1 MVIGDLHC
9 DLPYKMLK
17 SGKTLDNKD
26 CNWSVL
32 NMENDIK
39 FIQDFAVCVE
49 DDAELNSFEG
59 ALKVIDNFKHH
70 LKTKEYHLVTDGFED
85 NKLNAILSIEGAS
98 VLESNLEN
106 VRNFYDLGIRLMTLT
121 WNFENELGYGALCKT
136 NKGLKPFGK
145 EVVKELCRLKMAI
158 DVSHLNE
165 AGFYDVLENATLPV
179 VASHSNSKKL
189 CDNPRNISDSQFDEI
204 VKSKGIVGINVYP
217 YFLNNTDKASV
228 NDIIRHIE
236 HFLSRGGENAVCFGA
251 DLDGIDIL
259 PKDFYNNSS
268 YVSIIKEMKKLNYSE
283 KIIAK
288 IARKNIVNYFNEYI
302 FEIY

>member
-1 MVIGDLHC
+1 
-9 DLPYKMLK
+9 
-17 SGKTLDNKD
+17 
-26 CNWSVL
+26 
-32 NMENDIK
+32 
-39 FIQDFAVCVE
+39 
-49 DDAELNSFEG
+49 
-59 ALKVIDNFKHH
+59 
-70 LKTKEYHLVTDGFED
+70 
-85 NKLNAILSIEGAS
+85 
-98 VLESNLEN
+98 
-106 VRNFYDLGIRLMTLT
+106 
-121 WNFENELGYGALCKT
+121 
-136 NKGLKPFGK
+136 
-145 EVVKELCRLKMAI
+145 MAI

-288 IARKNIVNYFNEYI
+288 IACKNIVNYFNEYI